1 MATLSLDDPRFQP
14 LKPKQEEEQKNQKRS
29 QNKI

>member
-14 LKPKQEEEQKNQKRS
+14 LTPEGKEER
-29 QNKI
+29 NKKDHRRK